1 MVNPGARSYAL
12 VLAVA
17 LAASVTSLRNGFVYD
32 DMAAVAQDARIHSL
46 RHPSG
51 LLAMSYWKD
60 DVRDR
65 IYRPITT
72 ASFALDWAAGGGSP
86 LAFHVTNVA
95 LHLVVCMLV
104 FALARRVLGDG
115 AAALVAALWF
125 AVHPIHVEV
134 VANVVGRSELLAAA
148 GYLGAVLAY
157 AAEGEAALS
166 RPAGPRRALLSVL
179 VLACATIAYGGK
191 EHALTLPAAL
201 LLADAWAGRHDGLI
215 GVRRALA
222 RHAITWAGALA
233 VAIGYLGARH
243 AVLGTTFGG
252 GSVGAGLENLGVAGR
267 AVVMAPAMLVWAR
280 LLVAP
285 LYLSADYLP
294 DHFVPQATLTLAHAA
309 GVALV
314 AAVLFAAWTLR
325 RRAPALTFGVAW
337 LLVTGAIA
345 ANVVFPTGVLLAERV
360 LYLPSVGVAL
370 ALGALW
376 RELRGRAVWPVT
388 AVVLALLAARS
399 LARVPVWRDVERFY
413 AALVHDAPD
422 SYRSHWASGA
432 RAFERGHPREGEIE
446 MLNAIRIYPGD
457 GALLQELGEHYA
469 TARLW
474 APADRFLTVAWR
486 VDSLRADAAIQAVLA
501 RIRLGRPDSAL
512 ALGLE
517 ALRRFPSAPALLLAT
532 SDAYLALDRPVLA
545 LTYRRR
551 IAYVSPRTWQ
561 YQYVAAEGAAR
572 AGRCDEARLRAARA
586 EALAP
591 GESAPRAFLD
601 RIGTGRTCRLP

>member
-1 MVNPGARSYAL
+1 MNPAARSYAAL
-12 VLAVA
+12 LAVA

-32 DMAAVAQDARIHSL
+32 DVPAVAQDARVHTL
-46 RHPSG
+46 RNPGG
-51 LLAMSYWKD
+51 LFAMAYWKD

-72 ASFALDWAAGGGSP
+72 ASFAVDWAAGGGSP
-86 LAFHVTNVA
+86 VAFHVTNVV
-95 LHLVVCMLV
+95 LHLVVCVLV

-125 AVHPIHVEV
+125 AVHPVHVEV

-157 AAEGEAALS
+157 AAEGEAAVG
-166 RPAGPRRALLSVL
+166 PWGPRGALLSLL
-179 VLACATIAYGGK
+179 VLGCAVIAYGGK

-201 LLADAWAGRHDGLI
+201 ILSDAWAGRRQGLL
-215 GVRRALA
+215 GFRRAVL
-222 RHAITWAGALA
+222 RHGITWAGVLAL
-233 VAIGYLGARH
+233 AIGYLSARH

-252 GSVGAGLENLGVAGR
+252 GSVGAGLENLGAAGR
-267 AVVMAPAMLVWAR
+267 AVVMAPAVLVWAR
-280 LLVAP
+280 LLAVP
-285 LYLSADYLP
+285 FSLSADYSP
-294 DHFVPQATLTLAHAA
+294 DHFFPQPTPTLAHAA
-309 GVALV
+309 AIALAV
-314 AAVLFAAWTLR
+314 AVLYAAWALR
-325 RRAPALTFGVAW
+325 RRVPAVTFGVVW
-337 LLVTGAIA
+337 FLVTAAIA
-345 ANVVFPTGVLLAERV
+345 ANVIFPTGVLLAERV

-376 RELRGRAVWPVT
+376 RELKGRAVWPIT
-388 AVVLALLAARS
+388 AVVLTLLAART
-399 LARVPVWRDVERFY
+399 LTRVPVWRDAERFY

-422 SYRSHWASGA
+422 SYRSHWATGA

-446 MLNAIRIYPGD
+446 ILNAIRIYPGD

-469 TARLW
+469 SAQMW

-517 ALRRFPSAPALLLAT
+517 ALRRFPAAPALLLAI
-532 SDAYLALDRPVLA
+532 SDACFALGRPVLA

-551 IAYVSPRTWQ
+551 IAYSAPRTWQ

-572 AGRCDEARLRAARA
+572 AGRCDEARQRAARA
-586 EALAP
+586 AQLAP
-591 GESAPRAFLD
+591 SDPAPRALLD
-601 RIGTGRTCRLP
+601 RLGTGRTCGAI